1 MGLHITR
8 ACGTTQREHV
18 CAVHV
23 VSELDVSLTRHSLSA
38 ASQTDNERCV
48 QCDAASLRSGPTRRR
63 SSPGGAGRVLRTL
76 RLVRALPG
84 AVGDTMLNY
93 VGSMK
98 RCDGGSYNDNDYG
111 SVEHDCGSVE
121 HDCGS
126 VEHDYGSVG
135 WMPELNLSGYE
146 FEVVPETDI
155 GNFDAYRNVELLL
168 DYLSRCDSRLQVIQE
183 NSVDSDFSESSED
196 QMCLRCGN
204 FDRCDCRAS
213 SKFKDRNPYEIEY
226 TNRFLAADL
235 IRRVQF
241 SEESSK
247 ERNLALYSEAWTY
260 HGWKLLSRGRRN
272 PVEGLIWTQLQP
284 LWWR

>member
-1 MGLHITR
+1 MD
-8 ACGTTQREHV
+8 QRV
-18 CAVHV
+18 AGVRQAVPERV
-23 VSELDVSLTRHSLSA
+23 VREV
-38 ASQTDNERCV
+38 
-48 QCDAASLRSGPTRRR
+48 
-63 SSPGGAGRVLRTL
+63 
-76 RLVRALPG
+76 LPG
-84 AVGDTMLNY
+84 AVSDTMLNY
-93 VGSMK
+93 VGSMP
-98 RCDGGSYNDNDYG
+98 RCDGGSYDDNDYG

-121 HDCGS
+121 LLLQH
-126 VEHDYGSVG
+126 
-135 WMPELNLSGYE
+135 LSGYE
-146 FEVVPETDI
+146 FVEVVPETDI

-196 QMCLRCGN
+196 QMCLRCGD

-241 SEESSK
+241 PEESSK
-247 ERNLALYSEAWTY
+247 DTNLALYSEVWTY

-284 LWWR
+284 LWWRW